1 MTITEVSVGAMAPT
15 ALDEAAHAIE
25 ERVRGLVRDRDRAV
39 AALAAARVE
48 QQVAVEAAQGGELAA
63 RNATIAVCEERD
75 RARRE
80 RDRYA
85 RVCDDLQGHVD
96 DANAQRR
103 VLWERV
109 EQLSAENARLRS
121 RVAAF
126 EQAAAQGRRGRRG
139 RHQ

>member
-85 RVCDDLQGHVD
+85 RVCDELQAHID
-96 DANAQRR
+96 DALAQRR
-103 VLWERV
+103 ALWDR
-109 EQLSAENARLRS
+109 AEDLAAQNARLRA

-126 EQAAAQGRRGRRG
+126 EAQQGTGRRSRRG